1 LVALV
6 SETCGQL
13 LSCNVHKIQTCL
25 LSSNSLVDL
34 QTMFMIMV
42 AICLFFR
49 FNDLDSMTIEHF
61 ILKQFV
67 FDPAGYSMG
76 ICMKVF
82 GKDDTDWVMLTLW
95 MDDECPEFCP
105 VCLLLVY
112 IHFTKIQ
119 GDFLFPSE
127 LEPLNPPSDGVFVT
141 QISYGDLQD
150 HMTLLVKD
158 VLRLSGL
165 SAKVGLHLL

>member
-1 LVALV
+1 MPVERSRNKLSGYV
-6 SETCGQL
+6 SQPCGQL
-13 LSCNVHKIQTCL
+13 LSCNVHKMQTCL
-25 LSSNSLVDL
+25 LSSNLLVDL
-34 QTMFMIMV
+34 QTMVMV
-42 AICLFFR
+42 AICLFFC
-49 FNDLDSMTIEHF
+49 FNDLDGMTIEHF

-67 FDPAGYSMG
+67 FDPAGYIMG

-95 MDDECPEFCP
+95 TADECPEFCP

-127 LEPLNPPSDGVFVT
+127 LELLNPPSDGVFVT
-141 QISYGDLQD
+141 QISYGVLKV

-158 VLRLSGL
+158 VLELSGL
-165 SAKVGLHLL
+165 